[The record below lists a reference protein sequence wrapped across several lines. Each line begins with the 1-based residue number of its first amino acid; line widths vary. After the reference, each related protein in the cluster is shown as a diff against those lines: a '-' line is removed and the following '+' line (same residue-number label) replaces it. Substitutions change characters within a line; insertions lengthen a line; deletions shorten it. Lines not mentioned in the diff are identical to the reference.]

1 MARVTI
7 PIIQQMKRN
16 KEKIVVMTAYDY
28 TMACLLDHAN
38 VDILLVG
45 DSGARNLLGY
55 EDSAYV
61 TVNEMV
67 LMTRSVARGTKRAM
81 VIGDMPFMSY
91 QASREEAVRN
101 AGKFIQEAG
110 AQAVKLE
117 VGEDY
122 AGTAEAIVKAG
133 IPVMAHIGL
142 TPMASIGSGDF
153 RSQVERLEHEK
164 VWRDAR
170 ALVSAGSFCLLL
182 TGVPPGLAKQITEE
196 VSVPTVAGFGAGD
209 DCDGVIGVT
218 HRVLG
223 FDLRELDRPRANYGP
238 VAVAFHEAAKKF
250 TEDVRARKPVR
261 SQRDE
266 KD

>member
-1 MARVTI
+1 
-7 PIIQQMKRN
+7 MKQE
-16 KEKIVVMTAYDY
+16 KKKIVVMTAYDY
-28 TMACLLDHAN
+28 TMACLLDLAN
-38 VDILLVG
+38 VDVLLVG

-55 EDSAYV
+55 DDSAFV
-61 TVNEMV
+61 RVDEMI
-67 LMTRSVARGTKRAM
+67 LMTRSVVRGTKRAL
-81 VIGDMPFMSY
+81 VVGDMPFMSY
-91 QASREEAVRN
+91 QASKEEAIRN

-117 VGEDY
+117 VGVDY
-122 AGTAEAIVKAG
+122 ADTVAAIVKAG

-153 RSQVERLEHEK
+153 RSQAEHIEHEQ

-170 ALVSAGSFCLLL
+170 ALVVAGSFCLLL
-182 TGVPPGLAKQITEE
+182 TGVPPDLAKQITHE
-196 VSVPTVAGFGAGD
+196 VRVPTVAGFGAGD

-223 FDLRELDRPRANYGP
+223 FDVREIDRPRANYGP
-238 VAVAFHEAAKKF
+238 VGVSFYDAAKAF
-250 TEDVRARKPVR
+250 TEDVRAGKPVR
-261 SQRDE
+261 SRRDQ

>member
-1 MARVTI
+1 
-7 PIIQQMKRN
+7 MKGN

-28 TMACLLDHAN
+28 AMASLLDHAN

-55 EDSAYV
+55 EDSSFV
-61 TVNEMV
+61 TMNEMV
-67 LMTRSVARGTKRAM
+67 LMTRSVSRGTQRAM

-91 QASREEAVRN
+91 QASKQDAIRN
-101 AGKFIQEAG
+101 AGKFIREAG

-117 VGEDY
+117 VGADY
-122 AGTAEAIVKAG
+122 AETVEAIVNAG

-153 RSQVERLEHEK
+153 RSQAEHIEHEK

-170 ALVSAGSFCLLL
+170 ALVAAGSFCLLL
-182 TGVPPGLAKQITEE
+182 TGVPPTLAKQITEE
-196 VSVPTVAGFGAGD
+196 VAVPTIAGFGAGD
-209 DCDGVIGVT
+209 DCDGIIGVT

-223 FDLRELDRPRANYGP
+223 FAVRELDRPRANYGP
-238 VAVAFHEAAKKF
+238 VAVSFHDAAKKF
-250 TEDVRARKPVR
+250 TEDVRAGKPVR
-261 SQRDE
+261 SQRDQ
-266 KD
+266 KG

>member
-7 PIIQQMKRN
+7 PQIQQMKRD
-16 KEKIVVMTAYDY
+16 KQKIVVMTAYDY
-28 TMACLLDHAN
+28 TMASLLDRAN

-55 EDSAYV
+55 DDSAFV
-61 TVNEMV
+61 TVDEMV
-67 LMTRSVARGTKRAM
+67 VMTRSAVRGSQRAM
-81 VIGDMPFMSY
+81 VVGDMPFMSY
-91 QASREEAVRN
+91 QASQEDAIRN
-101 AGKFIQEAG
+101 AGRFIQEAG

-117 VGEDY
+117 VGVDY
-122 AGTAEAIVKAG
+122 AETVKAIVKAG

-153 RSQVERLEHEK
+153 RSQAERVEHER
-164 VWRDAR
+164 VWQDAR
-170 ALVSAGSFCLLL
+170 ALVAAGSFSLLI
-182 TGVPPGLAKQITEE
+182 TGVPAALAKQITEE
-196 VSVPTVAGFGAGD
+196 VNVSTIAGFGAGD

-223 FDLRELDRPRANYGP
+223 FDARELDRPRANYGP
-238 VAVAFHEAAKKF
+238 VAVSFYDAAKKF
-250 TEDVRARKPVR
+250 AEDVRAGKPVR
-261 SQRDE
+261 SGRDQ

>member
-7 PIIQQMKRN
+7 PQIQQMKRD
-16 KEKIVVMTAYDY
+16 KQKVVVMTAYDY
-28 TMACLLDHAN
+28 TMATLLDRAD

-55 EDSAYV
+55 DDSAFV

-67 LMTRSVARGTKRAM
+67 VMTRSVVRGTQRAM
-81 VIGDMPFMSY
+81 VVGDMPFMSY
-91 QASREEAVRN
+91 QASKEEAIRN
-101 AGKFIQEAG
+101 AGKYIQEAG

-117 VGEDY
+117 VGVDY
-122 AGTAEAIVKAG
+122 ADTVKAVVKAG

-153 RSQVERLEHEK
+153 RSLADRVQHDQV
-164 VWRDAR
+164 WQDAR
-170 ALVSAGSFCLLL
+170 ALVEAGSFSLLI
-182 TGVPPGLAKQITEE
+182 TGVPSALAKQITEE
-196 VSVPTVAGFGAGD
+196 VGVPTIAGFGAGD

-223 FDLRELDRPRANYGP
+223 FDVGELDRPRANYGP
-238 VAVAFHEAAKKF
+238 VGVAFHDAAKSF
-250 TEDVRARKPVR
+250 AADVRAGKPVR
-261 SQRDE
+261 SRRDQ